1 MYSDIDMKIASNI
14 MHLCQT
20 HDNNKQTNKIDKR
33 EKNHT
38 HMDEQ
43 YNTKDDDDWEM
54 NSGLYLT
61 QFLPLDI
68 YVYTTHTGNQF
79 LIQSYLLIVYF

>member
-1 MYSDIDMKIASNI
+1 
-14 MHLCQT
+14 
-20 HDNNKQTNKIDKR
+20 
-33 EKNHT
+33 
-38 HMDEQ
+38 MDEQ

-61 QFLPLDI
+61 QFLLLDI

-79 LIQSYLLIVYF
+79 LIQSYLLNRLFLSLKREDM